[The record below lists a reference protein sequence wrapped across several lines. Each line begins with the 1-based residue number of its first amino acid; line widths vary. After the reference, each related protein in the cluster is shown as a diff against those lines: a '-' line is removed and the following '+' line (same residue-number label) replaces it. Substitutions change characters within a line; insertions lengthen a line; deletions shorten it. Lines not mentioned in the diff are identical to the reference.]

1 MNLDNIRKSF
11 VFIVITIILAAYGEL
26 HNNCSISIDSPSKVV
41 PIHYNISFDPDV
53 KADFNKSMLSKPLN
67 KYKYRLFAGKSS
79 VTISTFRS
87 TQTIRL
93 FEDYKINE
101 RIIYIISAKLIKSN
115 GVVYNQ
121 FVNVDSDILI
131 LRSNTT
137 FRPGLYTL
145 QMKFIRGTKDEKVE
159 GFFRRYHQNKNGH
172 TLFML
177 ATYLHTIGA
186 QYIFPCWID
195 PIFRTTFAISIKHH
209 HNYTA
214 ISNMPVKTN
223 DVINS
228 DFMWTNFS
236 TTPPLSTHHIA
247 IVVTSYGFVRINE
260 SITLWCRECSTKSP
274 FTFAMNIINNVTQYV
289 QSEFVEVKIP
299 KTDHIVIP
307 DFPQDGTSKWGLIFH
322 READLIYNVEYD
334 PIMRK
339 IEVAR
344 LIAHKISFQ
353 WFGNAVSSCWWSF
366 NWLHDGLATLYGEN
380 AVVKSL
386 NNSGIMDFFIV
397 QNQYESLHLDVH
409 TSINPIQIVN
419 VSQIESIFKFPRYI
433 KVPIILRMIQV
444 SVTDYAFRTGVRTYL
459 RNYLFCSLTPDEF
472 WFTQQDVANVL
483 RQVFSSQY
491 FPFWLSHNH
500 YPDLIWRQR
509 ELNSGALEQLF
520 GGFWIPTALL
530 VKSFLPSNIKLW
542 LTLDEPSYE
551 MLHTLQDGWIIVDIQ
566 QAGYYRIHYEDDNW
580 GKIINYLNSDEYKN
594 ISVINRAKII
604 DDAFHLMT
612 LRSLN
617 VSIFLKLVKYLWKET
632 DYAVWYPFIKGM
644 EYISNVFPISQY
656 NPLAFRETYDEV
668 NEKGTKINFAY
679 IKGKLKKLF
688 SNSLDKL
695 GFEKGPME
703 NELTECLR
711 QDIVKW
717 ACILEYDKCLEKA
730 KFKLD
735 QHLQNPKLFKILPEW
750 KKWTYCN
757 GFKKVFVPTWEKSY
771 LNETWLDNS
780 GSKYVEYISCFQ
792 DDNML
797 NLLFHFLEYNRA
809 NLNATSKDKK
819 ISIKVFYS
827 LIVKHAR
834 NSVVLETILRKF
846 WVIIPHEI
854 NYAAALTVILNHI
867 YSVQLIDKKLI
878 KRHFS
883 NHTEMANK
891 TMTMTRLIDVPF
903 P

>member
-1 MNLDNIRKSF
+1 
-11 VFIVITIILAAYGEL
+11 
-26 HNNCSISIDSPSKVV
+26 
-41 PIHYNISFDPDV
+41 
-53 KADFNKSMLSKPLN
+53 
-67 KYKYRLFAGKSS
+67 
-79 VTISTFRS
+79 
-87 TQTIRL
+87 
-93 FEDYKINE
+93 
-101 RIIYIISAKLIKSN
+101 
-115 GVVYNQ
+115 
-121 FVNVDSDILI
+121 
-131 LRSNTT
+131 
-137 FRPGLYTL
+137 
-145 QMKFIRGTKDEKVE
+145 
-159 GFFRRYHQNKNGH
+159 
-172 TLFML
+172 
-177 ATYLHTIGA
+177 
-186 QYIFPCWID
+186 
-195 PIFRTTFAISIKHH
+195 
-209 HNYTA
+209 
-214 ISNMPVKTN
+214 
-223 DVINS
+223 
-228 DFMWTNFS
+228 
-236 TTPPLSTHHIA
+236 
-247 IVVTSYGFVRINE
+247 
-260 SITLWCRECSTKSP
+260 
-274 FTFAMNIINNVTQYV
+274 MNIINNVTQYV

-656 NPLAFRETYDEV
+656 NPLAFRETYDE
-668 NEKGTKINFAY
+668 
-679 IKGKLKKLF
+679 
-688 SNSLDKL
+688 
-695 GFEKGPME
+695 
-703 NELTECLR
+703 
-711 QDIVKW
+711 
-717 ACILEYDKCLEKA
+717 
-730 KFKLD
+730 
-735 QHLQNPKLFKILPEW
+735 
-750 KKWTYCN
+750 
-757 GFKKVFVPTWEKSY
+757 
-771 LNETWLDNS
+771 
-780 GSKYVEYISCFQ
+780 
-792 DDNML
+792 
-797 NLLFHFLEYNRA
+797 
-809 NLNATSKDKK
+809 
-819 ISIKVFYS
+819 
-827 LIVKHAR
+827 HAR

-867 YSVQLIDKKLI
+867 YSVQLIDKVSVFLEHGGYIYLGPLTSKVYLKINTRRSEIEKQIDYFQKLI